1 MLRTGG
7 HHAPTFHPGLGAD
20 PPTMNAQRVLRAAF
34 NRTRWILQRARGAS
48 PGHGSY
54 FEFLEADFDRRYG
67 VETAAIVTVDRMQV
81 DAGARAQMAD
91 YVPTPFGLL
100 PEVVRATRVDPTEFC
115 FVDLGSGKGRLL
127 VLAAE
132 AGFDEVIGVE
142 LSELHEVAERNIRAY
157 AGRAG
162 RPLRISSK
170 RQDVTTF
177 EFPDRPLFVFYFNAF
192 FGPVLER
199 TLENLRV
206 SLQARPRAVLF
217 VWHGKRYF
225 PEKRLQ
231 ETFDR
236 HPFLEPFV
244 VTDDYT
250 VFNAGRSPATR

>member
-1 MLRTGG
+1 
-7 HHAPTFHPGLGAD
+7 
-20 PPTMNAQRVLRAAF
+20 MNALRALRAAY
-34 NRTRWILQRARGAS
+34 NRARWTWHRARGSA
-48 PGHGSY
+48 PGGGSY

-81 DAGARAQMAD
+81 EAGQREQMAD

-100 PEVVRATRVDPTEFC
+100 AEVVRATRVDPTEFC

-132 AGFDEVIGVE
+132 AGFDEVVGVE

-157 AGRAG
+157 AASPRHADRSL
-162 RPLRISSK
+162 RPLRIASH

-177 EFPDRPLFVFYFNAF
+177 DFPQRPLFVFYFNAF

-199 TLENLRV
+199 TLENLRASV
-206 SLQARPRAVLF
+206 AAHPRAVLF

-231 ETFDR
+231 EVFDR
-236 HPFLEPFV
+236 HAFLRPLASTE
-244 VTDDYT
+244 DYT
-250 VFNAGRSPATR
+250 VFNARLD

>member
-1 MLRTGG
+1 
-7 HHAPTFHPGLGAD
+7 
-20 PPTMNAQRVLRAAF
+20 MNAQRVLRAVF
-34 NRTRWILQRARGAS
+34 NRTRWLLQRARGAS

-67 VETAAIVTVDRMQV
+67 VETAAIVTVDAMQV

-115 FVDLGSGKGRLL
+115 FIDLGSGKGRVL

-157 AGRAG
+157 AARSDC
-162 RPLRISSK
+162 PLRIFSR

-177 EFPDRPLFVFYFNAF
+177 EFPQRPLFVFYFNAF

-199 TLENLRV
+199 TLENLRA
-206 SLQARPRAVLF
+206 SIEAHPRAVLF

-231 ETFDR
+231 ETFAR
-236 HPFLEPFV
+236 HAFLKPMVE
-244 VTDDYT
+244 TEDYT
-250 VFNAGRSPATR
+250 VFNARLE